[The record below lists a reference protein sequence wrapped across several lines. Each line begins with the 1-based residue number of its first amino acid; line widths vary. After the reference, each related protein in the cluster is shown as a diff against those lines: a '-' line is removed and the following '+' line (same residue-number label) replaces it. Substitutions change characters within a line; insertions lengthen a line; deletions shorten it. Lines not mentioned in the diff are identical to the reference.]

1 LLPTEISELGRDER
15 MYCQRILWR
24 ADWLR
29 SLDPKRFP
37 AGGGDRVIILLR
49 SIFETANGA
58 DALTLPILK
67 AVSGCMYDGWTDRGL
82 AWLEA
87 MDRVP
92 LLEIQTTL
100 QGLGLDETLDKA
112 IRFRLTQILG
122 SPFAP
127 SAKPK
132 KPAGK
137 VKPLRVS
144 QATWDGMLQLRKAD
158 RRRSELKRKAAR
170 IAA

>member
-1 LLPTEISELGRDER
+1 

-24 ADWLR
+24 TDWLR
-29 SLDPKRFP
+29 NLDPKRFP
-37 AGGGDRVIILLR
+37 AGSEDRVIILLR

-92 LLEIQTTL
+92 LLEIQITL
-100 QGLGLDETLDKA
+100 HRLGLDETLDKA
-112 IRFRLTQILG
+112 ITFRLTQILG
-122 SPFAP
+122 SPFTP
-127 SAKPK
+127 SAKPEGARPQDGK
-132 KPAGK
+132 TPEGFTSHLGRHVATPQSRPAPQRAEAKSGE
-137 VKPLRVS
+137 
-144 QATWDGMLQLRKAD
+144 D
-158 RRRSELKRKAAR
+158 RGLSGETLAVAP
-170 IAA
+170 II